1 MLLETT
7 PVRAVAGMPDEV
19 LSALHAA
26 EAALFA
32 TPHPS
37 PVHGTLA
44 QWAEVVAVA
53 QRVVNRAVAVQD
65 EGMVALAAIE
75 AEVLD
80 DGTVVESH
88 RAPGHVAL
96 DAPAIVSGALSV
108 TSKHA
113 EHRVRSAVRLAADGP
128 TGSATAT
135 GLAGLH
141 AAMRRGDLDA
151 YRAGVVAEELE
162 QAPPEVAAAVVQAL
176 ETHAD
181 HETGPQLRSRCRRVL
196 ATISPDLVRQRVT
209 RARERCSLRRWAE
222 EPGVDKWEGTFPSE
236 DAAHAWAAI
245 DARAQQ
251 LRADGT
257 CSRIERARAQALID
271 LVTGSATITT
281 VVTLTVPAPPGQV
294 PGQANGPGGPA
305 DPDPDHSPDSSAPD
319 RSGGSTP
326 HSPSDSSPGPTQG
339 ARGEGSAA
347 PPLGGASRNERDGA
361 AARTQSPEDL
371 VEVAMGT
378 RGERVLVTRAFL
390 DVVTAGLGAQTY
402 ERPCHPASGA
412 LLDETTSSSYRP
424 PPRMAALVRQ
434 RDGRCRFPGCH
445 VAARFCDLDHVKPW
459 PSGPTS
465 PTNLVCLCRRHHRT
479 KQRSRWSVRLAV
491 DGQCTWT
498 DPTGRVRMTS
508 AIDALHTVVL
518 PAPVGPGDSSSR
530 ESGER
535 AGSDLGPESGSMTRY
550 DLLGTSGRH
559 SGLEF
564 TLEHHAAAITTAD
577 LTRIARRRSA
587 WLLTTDHRPCRA
599 IDLHHPNDHRP
610 RGDRFVLAPSWPGA
624 PGHRTS
630 SHRRRPDRAGESD
643 DPPF

>member
-26 EAALFA
+26 EAALVA

-176 ETHAD
+176 ATHAD
-181 HETGPQLRSRCRRVL
+181 HETGRSCAAGAGGCWPRSAPTWSASGRPERVSGAACGGGPRSR
-196 ATISPDLVRQRVT
+196 ASTSGKAPFP
-209 RARERCSLRRWAE
+209 ARMPPT
-222 EPGVDKWEGTFPSE
+222 PGPPSTP
-236 DAAHAWAAI
+236 
-245 DARAQQ
+245 ARSSSGPTAPAPASSGPAP
-251 LRADGT
+251 RHSST
-257 CSRIERARAQALID
+257 WS
-271 LVTGSATITT
+271 
-281 VVTLTVPAPPGQV
+281 PAPP
-294 PGQANGPGGPA
+294 P
-305 DPDPDHSPDSSAPD
+305 SP
-319 RSGGSTP
+319 RS
-326 HSPSDSSPGPTQG
+326 SPSPSQPRRGRCQARQMDPVGPPTLTRTTHPTARHPTDRAARPRTHPATAHPARPRARG
-339 ARGEGSAA
+339 ARVR
-347 PPLGGASRNERDGA
+347 PHLLW
-361 AARTQSPEDL
+361 AARRGMSATALRPAPRSPEDL
-371 VEVAMGT
+371 IEVAMGT

-390 DVVTAGLGAQTY
+390 DVVTAGV
-402 ERPCHPASGA
+402 EPRP
-412 LLDETTSSSYRP
+412 TSDL
-424 PPRMAALVRQ
+424 PPR
-434 RDGRCRFPGCH
+434 
-445 VAARFCDLDHVKPW
+445 
-459 PSGPTS
+459 
-465 PTNLVCLCRRHHRT
+465 
-479 KQRSRWSVRLAV
+479 
-491 DGQCTWT
+491 
-498 DPTGRVRMTS
+498 
-508 AIDALHTVVL
+508 
-518 PAPVGPGDSSSR
+518 
-530 ESGER
+530 
-535 AGSDLGPESGSMTRY
+535 
-550 DLLGTSGRH
+550 
-559 SGLEF
+559 
-564 TLEHHAAAITTAD
+564 
-577 LTRIARRRSA
+577 
-587 WLLTTDHRPCRA
+587 
-599 IDLHHPNDHRP
+599 
-610 RGDRFVLAPSWPGA
+610 
-624 PGHRTS
+624 
-630 SHRRRPDRAGESD
+630 
-643 DPPF
+643 